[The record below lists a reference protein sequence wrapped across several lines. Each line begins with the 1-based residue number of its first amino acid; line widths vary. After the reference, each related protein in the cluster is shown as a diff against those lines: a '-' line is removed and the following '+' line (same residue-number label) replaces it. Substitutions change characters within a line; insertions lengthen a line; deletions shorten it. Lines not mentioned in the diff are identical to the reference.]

1 MPRLHSEFFFGPGR
15 VGPSEGEGRTALAAR
30 RDRGYDRAAMPPQES
45 PSPRRALV
53 PHEHGAWGQMV
64 LSLASGLGLGRFTGS
79 ALLLALAVVLLFI
92 AHEPLLVSLGHRGE
106 RLWQSEGARALRWA
120 AALGAL
126 ALAAGAAG
134 IGFAPPAARP
144 WALPPLALA
153 AAVAWL
159 SFRRSEKTV
168 AGEIAVACA
177 FASAAGL
184 VARAGLAEGRV
195 ALALVLAWI
204 ISFAAATLAVQAVL
218 LRARTRGGRDP
229 RATHG
234 TGVALLWASAVA
246 LASAGL
252 PATVPVAVSP
262 TLLLSLC
269 VCLVPVSARRL
280 RLLGWALVGSSL
292 LTLVVLVAGLR

>member
-1 MPRLHSEFFFGPGR
+1 
-15 VGPSEGEGRTALAAR
+15 
-30 RDRGYDRAAMPPQES
+30 MPPKES
-45 PSPRRALV
+45 PSVRRALV

-64 LSLASGLGLGRFTGS
+64 LSLSSGLALGRFTAA

-106 RLWQSEGARALRWA
+106 RLRQSEGARALGWA

-126 ALAAGAAG
+126 AGVAGAAG
-134 IGFAPPAARP
+134 IYLAQPGARL
-144 WALPPLALA
+144 WALPPVVLAGS
-153 AAVAWL
+153 VAWL
-159 SFRRSEKTV
+159 SYRRSEKTV
-168 AGEIAVACA
+168 AGEIAVASA
-177 FASAAGL
+177 FASAAGV

-195 ALALVLAWI
+195 ALAVVVCWI
-204 ISFAAATLAVQAVL
+204 LSFAAATLAVQAVL
-218 LRARTRGGRDP
+218 LRARTRGERDP

-234 TGVALLWASAVA
+234 TGVALLWALAVA
-246 LASAGL
+246 LAGAGL

-292 LTLVVLVAGLR
+292 LTLVVLVGGLR